1 MGGDVLFDCEL
12 GAPEESGEGNRKD
25 APPSVSRVI

>member
-12 GAPEESGEGNRKD
+12 D
-25 APPSVSRVI
+25 APAELADRSEPGAVNRII